1 MSPFLQFIQEMLPAL
16 SQILAVYGFGIAFFL
31 FISQTETYNRVAWF
45 SKMDGDNHA
54 WLAIFNTSRRYLVK
68 DHIYHDF
75 LTIKAAN
82 AVAESKKE
90 FVMSK
95 QLLRSGT
102 SIGANVK
109 EAIRGQ
115 SKADF
120 GAKMNIALKEA
131 SESEYW
137 IELLYETDFINAI
150 ESESMLAD
158 CRELLK
164 LLTSIVK
171 TTFTNKDN

>member
-1 MSPFLQFIQEMLPAL
+1 MKKTEENL
-16 SQILAVYGFGIAFFL
+16 IA
-31 FISQTETYNRVAWF
+31 
-45 SKMDGDNHA
+45 SKSKA
-54 WLAIFNTSRRYLVK
+54 FAIRSINLYKYL
-68 DHIYHDF
+68 
-75 LTIKAAN
+75 T
-82 AVAESKKE
+82 ESKKE